1 LTVRADNRSVRGE
14 RVAVLAAAA
23 AVVLVAGG
31 AAVLRSAA
39 GDEPVAGAEAST
51 VVSVVCSP
59 DGITLSDET

>member
-1 LTVRADNRSVRGE
+1 
-14 RVAVLAAAA
+14 VLAAAA